1 MMKAK
6 HILLD
11 LLDYL
16 ELYVSKNEKD
26 NRRLS
31 TADFIDFLNS
41 NIKIKSLKKDEISG
55 GKEEFLTEQFVQNKV
70 ATDISILVSLLF
82 RYAKIYIKK
91 ALKDSKINSADEFSF
106 LITLLTYESLSK
118 QELIN
123 LQVMEKTSGIEIINR
138 LIKKGFICQF
148 DDESD
153 RRSKRIKITVDG
165 RNELV
170 VVLPQ
175 MDMVSK
181 IIAGKLTNE
190 EQRMLIYLLRKL
202 DDFHNNIFFNQKNAN
217 LKDLT
222 ELTEYNSE

>member
-1 MMKAK
+1 MKAK

-16 ELYVSKNEKD
+16 ELYVSKNEED

-41 NIKIKSLKKDEISG
+41 NIKIKLLKKDEISG

-222 ELTEYNSE
+222 ELTGYNSE

>member
-1 MMKAK
+1 MKAK

>member
-16 ELYVSKNEKD
+16 ELYVSKNEED

-41 NIKIKSLKKDEISG
+41 NIKIKLLKKDEISG

-222 ELTEYNSE
+222 ELTGYNSE

>member
-1 MMKAK
+1 MKAK

-82 RYAKIYIKK
+82 RYAKIYIK
-91 ALKDSKINSADEFSF
+91 
-106 LITLLTYESLSK
+106 
-118 QELIN
+118 
-123 LQVMEKTSGIEIINR
+123 
-138 LIKKGFICQF
+138 
-148 DDESD
+148 
-153 RRSKRIKITVDG
+153 
-165 RNELV
+165 
-170 VVLPQ
+170 
-175 MDMVSK
+175 
-181 IIAGKLTNE
+181 
-190 EQRMLIYLLRKL
+190 
-202 DDFHNNIFFNQKNAN
+202 
-217 LKDLT
+217 
-222 ELTEYNSE
+222 

>member
-222 ELTEYNSE
+222 ELTGYNSE